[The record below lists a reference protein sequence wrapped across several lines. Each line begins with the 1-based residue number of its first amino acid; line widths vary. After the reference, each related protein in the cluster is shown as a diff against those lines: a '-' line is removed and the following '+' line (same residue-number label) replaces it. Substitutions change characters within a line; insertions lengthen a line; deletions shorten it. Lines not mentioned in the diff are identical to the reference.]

1 MLSVT
6 SQTKSK
12 KSNFIK
18 SLSQLVTGSLVSQ
31 ALNFIFI
38 PILARLYSPSSFAHM
53 AVFASLVTVV
63 GTNLMLRYEQAF
75 VLTTNEEEPKL
86 LALCSLLA
94 LALFFPLAA
103 IFSIIYGVYYG
114 LSIVIIAVGYAYYRF
129 NVQVLNKEG
138 KYFFISTSAVMLTLI
153 YVFTS
158 LALSHFYYIEKGL
171 LLARA
176 VSYVSVGVFS
186 LFLLHALIGK
196 AKRVSFSGIKE
207 VSKKYLGFFKFSLP
221 ADVVSLLV
229 LQLPIIMMP
238 HFYGLKNTGF
248 YSMCFSLLSVP
259 VALISSNVGTVY
271 REHAV
276 KDYREL
282 GNCYQTTIKT
292 MGALACIALIPFL
305 IVFFGAHY
313 LFDLFLGGKW
323 QGVGVYARVFSL
335 QFYFAFVVSPLSYL
349 VYITGKQH
357 IDFIWQGVLFIGVL
371 SCFFYNFW
379 FGSFYSFVVSFTVF
393 YSIMYIIYIP
403 ILLKM
408 ARAD

>member
-31 ALNFIFI
+31 ALSFIFI

-94 LALFFPLAA
+94 LALFFPSAA

-129 NVQVLNKEG
+129 NVQVLNKAG

-158 LALSHFYYIEKGL
+158 LALSHFYHIEKGL

-196 AKRVSFSGIKE
+196 AKRVSFSGLKE

-229 LQLPIIMMP
+229 SQLPIIMMP

-282 GNCYQTTIKT
+282 GNCYQITIKT

-323 QGVGVYARVFSL
+323 QGVGVYARVFSF

-379 FGSFYSFVVSFTVF
+379 SGSFCSFVVSFTVF

>member
-1 MLSVT
+1 LLSVT
-6 SQTKSK
+6 SQSKSE

-18 SLSQLVTGSLVSQ
+18 SFSQLLTGSLVSQ

-38 PILARLYSPSSFAHM
+38 PVLARLYSPSYFAQM
-53 AVFASLVTVV
+53 AVFASLVTVL
-63 GTNLMLRYEQAF
+63 GANLMLRYEQAF
-75 VLTTNEEEPKL
+75 VLTTHEEEPKL

-94 LALFFPLAA
+94 LVLFFPLAA

-129 NVQVLNKEG
+129 NIQVLNKEG

-176 VSYVSVGVFS
+176 LSYISVGAFS
-186 LFLLHALIGK
+186 LFLLQALIGK
-196 AKRVSFSGIKE
+196 AKQVSFSGVKE

-221 ADVVSLLV
+221 AGVLSLLV
-229 LQLPIIMMP
+229 SQLPIIMMP

-259 VALISSNVGTVY
+259 VSLISSNIGTVY

-276 KDYREL
+276 NDCREL
-282 GNCYQTTIKT
+282 GNCYQITIKT
-292 MGALACIALIPFL
+292 MSTLARIALIPFL

-323 QGVGVYARVFSL
+323 QGAGVYARVFSF
-335 QFYFAFVVSPLSYL
+335 QFYFAFVVSPLTYL
-349 VYITGKQH
+349 VYIVGKQH
-357 IDFIWQGVLFIGVL
+357 IDFIWQGVLFVGVL
-371 SCFFYNFW
+371 SCFFYNLW